1 MRSSLHYN
9 YSYELVSTIVR
20 NASMQ
25 WKKIDQKLPTV
36 LLVNELRLMRCIQN
50 RCLLPLRQ
58 MHPQNVWEN
67 TSISSS
73 PRNQLDGGHNFSIL
87 RLKLTRFVSARLR
100 EWSVCKTTSWH
111 GCEFKAS
118 RHPTSTTVSMRR
130 YHSALQFQRP
140 VRALAHGVKCLFWQ
154 ERERFLL

>member
-9 YSYELVSTIVR
+9 YFYELVSTIVR
-20 NASMQ
+20 KASMQ

-36 LLVNELRLMRCIQN
+36 LLVNELKLMRCIQN

-58 MHPQNVWEN
+58 MHLQNVWEN

-87 RLKLTRFVSARLR
+87 RLNLTRFVSARLR

-111 GCEFKAS
+111 GCQFKAS
-118 RHPTSTTVSMRR
+118 RLPHLLRLRWDDT
-130 YHSALQFQRP
+130 LQFQRP